1 LSLKTGVCQPG
12 NRTHNQTTD
21 PSYFIQ
27 PHPICGYHK
36 GMHLLLPVLVII
48 ALIFGPGLWVR
59 KVMSRYSEPEDRYE
73 GTGGQLA
80 RHLLDSNK
88 LKHVK
93 VEESPGGD
101 HYDPVEKVVRLTPEK
116 LNGRSLTAVT
126 VAAHEVGHALQDA
139 RGYAPLKIRTQLVLL
154 TQPVQK
160 MGAGILM
167 AAPLIGIL
175 TRAPLVSLLMI
186 LGGFMSLGTTTLVHM
201 VTLPTEL
208 DASFKRALPM
218 LEKSGTLKP
227 VDLPHA
233 RRLLKA
239 AALTYLSAS
248 LASLL
253 NIARWWALLRR

>member
-1 LSLKTGVCQPG
+1 
-12 NRTHNQTTD
+12 
-21 PSYFIQ
+21 
-27 PHPICGYHK
+27 
-36 GMHLLLPVLVII
+36 MHLLLPLIFVF
-48 ALIFGPGLWVR
+48 ALIFGPGWWVR
-59 KVMSRYSEPEDRYE
+59 TVMSRYSKPADRYD
-73 GTGGQLA
+73 GTGGELA
-80 RHLLDSNK
+80 RYLLDGFDLQN
-88 LKHVK
+88 VK
-93 VEESPGGD
+93 VEETSDGD
-101 HYDPVEKVVRLTPEK
+101 HYDPREKAVRLTPGN
-116 LNGRSLTAVT
+116 LNGHSLTAVT

-139 RGYAPLKIRTQLVLL
+139 SGYAPLKVRSQLIML

-160 MGAGILM
+160 LGAGILI
-167 AAPLIGIL
+167 AAPFIGML

-186 LGGFMSLGTTTLVHM
+186 LGGLMSLGATTLVHL

-218 LEKSGTLKP
+218 LEKGGILKP

-233 RRLLKA
+233 RRLLTA